1 MRESNPMV
9 DLFCKVKILNSAFS
23 TFTFSLFFKI
33 IVLIIKRRNRNMV
46 ENHLFQENLLHSL
59 QYGFIDREIFQEGI
73 YSPKILINDAQ
84 SHRYVLN
91 DLQEELSKATS
102 FSFSVAF
109 ITQSGLALIK
119 SQLSDLADEGV
130 EGRILISPYLD
141 FNDPVAMKE
150 LLKLKNVQVRITPV
164 DMQMHAKFYL
174 FEQGNKQVLIS
185 GSSNLTHTALKINYE
200 WNVKLTSTHNGDFI
214 QNTKLEFEKIW
225 DKSMVLDLKAIES
238 YVRRRKTVIQTS
250 TIKTSDEEEY
260 LTPISP
266 NKMQIE
272 ALKGLANVRENG
284 AKKALIISATG
295 TGKTYLS
302 AFDVKQFQPARMLFI
317 VHREQI
323 LQKSLTDFQKV
334 LSFGD
339 EEACI
344 YKSGM
349 DITDKKYI
357 FATIQTLSREANLST
372 FDKEYFDYILIDEVH
387 KAGAESYKKVM
398 GFFQPNFYLG
408 MTATPERTD
417 GQNIYELFDYN
428 IAYEIRLQEAL
439 DNDMLC
445 PFIYYGVSDIR
456 VDGQL
461 IDEKSSFSRLVSSER
476 VSHILEKVAYYGV
489 SGEKVRGLI
498 FCSSVD
504 EANELEKQFNIR
516 GLRTR
521 ALSGVHSQEE
531 RQCAVQELETGKLDY
546 ILTVDIF
553 NEGIDIPS
561 VNQVVMLRNTQ
572 SSIIFIQQLGRGLRK
587 HDSKEY
593 VTIIDFIGNYQNNY
607 LIPLALFGD
616 QSMNKD
622 NYRREVREPNTLS
635 GLTTI
640 NFEKIAREQI
650 FSSITNTTL
659 SSIKILRDAFKDLE
673 NKLGR
678 IPYLTD
684 FVKLNSI
691 EPLIFF
697 ENSSFNNYSDV
708 INKFSEEMITLSKIE
723 KKFLNFVTF
732 EVLNGKRKHELYLLK
747 LLLEN
752 DGQVSSDKWFEY
764 VLEHELET
772 DSEVLDSV
780 ARVLDLS
787 FLKAQEQKKYG
798 NKALAQL
805 NGEMYELNSEVMKSI
820 QDNSNFGSLF
830 SDVIEAG
837 ILKSKEYPDIL
848 TLYQK
853 YSRRDVLKLLNV
865 RKDEPSLNIGGYKI
879 DQETNSCP
887 IFITYHKS
895 DDISETIKYEDEL
908 LNESTLKW
916 FSKNKRTIESNDVST
931 IVNSNSNGLRLELFV
946 IKDDS
951 EGGEFYYL
959 GPLKYIDG
967 SASEIV
973 KSGDSVVQM
982 RFKLEYPVEANLFK
996 YLTNR

>member
-1 MRESNPMV
+1 
-9 DLFCKVKILNSAFS
+9 
-23 TFTFSLFFKI
+23 
-33 IVLIIKRRNRNMV
+33 
-46 ENHLFQENLLHSL
+46 
-59 QYGFIDREIFQEGI
+59 
-73 YSPKILINDAQ
+73 
-84 SHRYVLN
+84 
-91 DLQEELSKATS
+91 
-102 FSFSVAF
+102 
-109 ITQSGLALIK
+109 
-119 SQLSDLADEGV
+119 
-130 EGRILISPYLD
+130 
-141 FNDPVAMKE
+141 
-150 LLKLKNVQVRITPV
+150 
-164 DMQMHAKFYL
+164 
-174 FEQGNKQVLIS
+174 
-185 GSSNLTHTALKINYE
+185 
-200 WNVKLTSTHNGDFI
+200 
-214 QNTKLEFEKIW
+214 
-225 DKSMVLDLKAIES
+225 
-238 YVRRRKTVIQTS
+238 
-250 TIKTSDEEEY
+250 
-260 LTPISP
+260 
-266 NKMQIE
+266 
-272 ALKGLANVRENG
+272 
-284 AKKALIISATG
+284 
-295 TGKTYLS
+295 
-302 AFDVKQFQPARMLFI
+302 MLFI

-417 GQNIYELFDYN
+417 GQNIYELFDHN

-461 IDEKSSFSRLVSSER
+461 IDERSSFSRLVSSER

-531 RQCAVQELETGKLDY
+531 RQKAVQELEVGKLDY

-865 RKDEPSLNIGGYKI
+865 RKDEPPLNIGGYKI

-982 RFKLEYPVEANLFK
+982 RFKLEYPVETNLFK

>member
-1 MRESNPMV
+1 ME
-9 DLFCKVKILNSAFS
+9 S
-23 TFTFSLFFKI
+23 TF
-33 IVLIIKRRNRNMV
+33 
-46 ENHLFQENLLHSL
+46 EAQLLESV
-59 QYGFIDREIFQEGI
+59 QYGFIDREIFQEGV
-73 YSPKILINDAQ
+73 YSPKILINDTET
-84 SHRYVLN
+84 HRYVLN
-91 DLQEELSKATS
+91 DIQEELSRAES

-130 EGRILISPYLD
+130 QGRILISPYLD
-141 FNDPVAMKE
+141 FNDPIAMKE
-150 LLKLKNVQVRITPV
+150 LLKLKNVDVRITPT

-174 FEQGNKQVLIS
+174 FEQENKQVIIS

-214 QNTKLEFEKIW
+214 QNAKEEFERIW
-225 DKSMVLDLKAIES
+225 KKSIVLDIEAINAYS
-238 YVRRRKTVIQTS
+238 ARRKTVIKTASIQDES
-250 TIKTSDEEEY
+250 IASYQETIR
-260 LTPISP
+260 P
-266 NKMQIE
+266 NKMQE
-272 ALKGLANVRENG
+272 QALEGLATVRENG
-284 AKKALIISATG
+284 ANKALVISATG

-302 AFDVKQFQPARMLFI
+302 AFDVKQYNPDRMLFI

-323 LQKSLTDFQKV
+323 LQKSLIDFQKV
-334 LSFGD
+334 LGFEDD
-339 EEACI
+339 EGCI

-349 DITDKKYI
+349 DLSQKRYI
-357 FATIQTLSREANLST
+357 FATIQTISREDNLQS
-372 FDKEYFDYILIDEVH
+372 FAPSFFNYILIDEVH
-387 KAGAESYKKVM
+387 KAGADTYKKVM
-398 GFFQPNFYLG
+398 NYFQPDFYLG

-445 PFIYYGVSDIR
+445 PFIYYGVSDIKI
-456 VDGQL
+456 DGQL
-461 IDEKSSFSRLVSSER
+461 IDEKATFSNLVSEQR
-476 VSHILEKVAYYGV
+476 VNHILEKVTYYGV
-489 SGEKVRGLI
+489 SGETVKGLI
-498 FCSSVD
+498 FCSSVN
-504 EANELEKQFNIR
+504 EAKELEGQFNAR

-521 ALSGVHSQEE
+521 ALSGEHSQEE
-531 RQCAVQELETGKLDY
+531 RQRVVQDLENGDLDY

-607 LIPLALFGD
+607 LIPVALFGD

-622 NYRREVREPNTLS
+622 NYRREVREPNILK

-640 NFEKIAREQI
+640 NFEKVAKEQI

-678 IPYLTD
+678 VPYLSD

-691 EPLIFF
+691 DPLVFF
-697 ENSSFNNYSDV
+697 ENSSFQNYGDV
-708 INKFSEEMITLSKIE
+708 INKFSEETILLSEVE
-723 KKFLNFVTF
+723 KRFLNFITF
-732 EVLNGKRKHELYLLK
+732 EILNGKRKHELYLLN
-747 LLLEN
+747 LLVEN
-752 DGQVSSDKWFEY
+752 EGLVSSDKWFECIIDHD
-764 VLEHELET
+764 LDFQT
-772 DSEVLDSV
+772 DVLDSV
-780 ARVLDLS
+780 TRVLDLS

-798 NKALAQL
+798 TDALVTFDGELYRLNEEIQESLVNNTKFTQL
-805 NGEMYELNSEVMKSI
+805 FL
-820 QDNSNFGSLF
+820 
-830 SDVIEAG
+830 DVIETG
-837 ILKSKEYPDIL
+837 ILKSRDYPEIF
-848 TLYQK
+848 TLGQK
-853 YSRRDVLKLLNV
+853 YTRREVLKLMNV
-865 RKDEPSLNIGGYKI
+865 AKDEPPLNIGGYKI
-879 DQETNSCP
+879 DKDTNSCP

-895 DDISETIKYEDEL
+895 EDISDTIKYEDEL

-916 FSKNKRTIESNDVST
+916 FSKNKRTLDSNDVST
-931 IVNSNSNGLRLELFV
+931 IIHSNENGLRLELFV

-951 EGGEFYYL
+951 EAGEFYYL
-959 GPLKYIDG
+959 GPLKYVEN
-967 SASEIV
+967 SASEII

-982 RFKLEYPVEANLFK
+982 LFKIGSPVETNLYK
-996 YLTNR
+996 YLTDK